1 MSIIVQKYGGTSVGS
16 IERIQ
21 NVAKRI
27 IKTAQQGNKV
37 VVTLSAMS
45 GETNRLIAL
54 AKGFTNRPHKRE
66 MDMLVSSGEQVS
78 IALLAIALES
88 MGMKAISMT
97 GSQVGIMTDS
107 VFMNARITKID
118 AKNINAKLEEGSIV
132 IVAGFQGVD
141 VNGNITTLGRGG
153 SDTTAVALAAALNA
167 DECEIYTDVDGVYT
181 ADPNKIKKAKKIEQ
195 ICYDDML
202 ELASLGAKVLHS
214 RAVELAKK
222 NNVKLHIRSSL
233 NDNMGTW
240 VIKETKEME
249 EMLISGLTSKINEVK
264 YTIFDIPDKPGVA
277 AKVFTALAE
286 KNINVDMIVQTSGRK
301 DSTNTIS
308 FTAAAGDLDLLQE
321 IFSDFVKEGFVNET
335 SVDKNIAIVS
345 LVGVGMKSNVGIAA
359 KMFDILS
366 KANIN
371 IQMIS
376 TSEIKISIVIEKKAE
391 VKAMKIIHKEFMLDK

>member
-1 MSIIVQKYGGTSVGS
+1 MSVIVQKYGGTSVGS

-27 IKTAQQGNKV
+27 IKTAKQGNKV

-45 GETNRLIAL
+45 GETNRLISL
-54 AKGFTNRPHKRE
+54 AKGLTTRPHKRE

-88 MGMKAISMT
+88 MGMKAVSMT
-97 GSQVGIMTDS
+97 AAQVGIYTDS
-107 VFMNARITKID
+107 VFMNARITNID
-118 AKNINAKLEEGSIV
+118 AKNINAKLDEGAVV
-132 IVAGFQGVD
+132 IVAGFQGID
-141 VNGNITTLGRGG
+141 KEGNITTLGRGG

-222 NNVKLHIRSSL
+222 NSVKLHIRSSL

-249 EMLISGLTSKINEVK
+249 EMLISGLTSKTNEVK
-264 YTIFDIPDKPGVA
+264 YSIFDIPDKPGVA
-277 AKVFTALAE
+277 AKIFSALAE

-301 DSTNTIS
+301 DATNTIS
-308 FTAAAGDLDLLQE
+308 FTAGAIDIEPLQE
-321 IFSDFVKEGFVNET
+321 IFNGFSKEGFVNEIG
-335 SVDKNIAIVS
+335 VDKNIAIVS

-359 KMFDILS
+359 KMFDVLS

-391 VKAMKIIHKEFMLDK
+391 VKAMKIIHTEFMLDK

>member
-1 MSIIVQKYGGTSVGS
+1 VSIIVQKYGGTSVGS

-45 GETNRLIAL
+45 GETNRLISL
-54 AKGFTNRPHKRE
+54 AKELTERPHKRE

-97 GSQVGIMTDS
+97 AAQVGIYTDS
-107 VFMNARITKID
+107 VFMNARITNID
-118 AKNINAKLEEGSIV
+118 AKNMNAKLEEGAVV
-132 IVAGFQGVD
+132 IVAGFQGID
-141 VNGNITTLGRGG
+141 KEGNITTLGRGG
-153 SDTTAVALAAALNA
+153 SDTTAVALAAALKA

-222 NNVKLHIRSSL
+222 NGVKLHIRSSL

-277 AKVFTALAE
+277 AKVFSALAE

-301 DSTNTIS
+301 DATNTIS
-308 FTAAAGDLDLLQE
+308 FTAGAIDLEPLQD
-321 IFSDFVKEGFVNET
+321 IFDGFSKEGFVNEIG
-335 SVDKNIAIVS
+335 VDKDIAIVS

-359 KMFDILS
+359 KMFDVLS

-391 VKAMKIIHKEFMLDK
+391 VKAMKIIHTEFMLDK